1 MSLRLL
7 AIPWSTNV
15 ERVMLALGH
24 KGIDAEL
31 VPCDPRDR
39 SAVVELSGQPLV
51 PVLDDDGAVVTD
63 SSTIIEHLERRFP
76 DPPLFP
82 AGAAERAWMRI
93 FVDWFDHVWKV
104 APNAIERELMKP
116 RPDLHEVE
124 RLSGQMQRS
133 LRLFEQ
139 LLDGRDYLAGDELSA
154 ADCSAFPFLKYC
166 VVAPDR
172 DDDELF
178 HRVLHEH
185 LRPGGDRLR
194 AWVAR
199 VDAHPRL
206 PAAKDAR

>member
-31 VPCDPRDR
+31 VPCDPRNR

-51 PVLDDDGAVVTD
+51 PVLDDDGTVVTD
-63 SSTIIEHLERRFP
+63 SSTIIEYLEQRFP
-76 DPPLFP
+76 QRPLFP
-82 AGAAERAWMRI
+82 AATAERALMRI
-93 FVDWFDHVWKV
+93 FVNWFDRVWKA
-104 APNAIERELMKP
+104 APNAIEAELMKP

-124 RLSGQMQRS
+124 RLSEQMQES
-133 LRLFEQ
+133 LQLFGQ
-139 LLDGRDYLAGDELSA
+139 LLDGRDYLAGDGFSA
-154 ADCSAFPFLKYC
+154 ADCCAYPFLKYC
-166 VVAPDR
+166 SAAPDR

-185 LRPGGDRLR
+185 LRPGGERLR

-199 VDAHPRL
+199 VDAHPRR
-206 PAAKDAR
+206 PAAESD